1 MNGLV
6 ATLAPAGR
14 NQAVICEILTVA
26 GFTCD
31 SVTPDGLVTGLG
43 EGRFSAAVLTEEALH
58 ALPINDLAVFLAAQ
72 EAWSD
77 FPFVVLVS
85 SGDLAP
91 ETTARIKALGNV
103 SQVERPMRRATLC
116 GAVQSALRARQR
128 QRDAKYF
135 IGAHADAERQL
146 RVFAESLEARV
157 FERTR
162 ALSET
167 NKRLKQE
174 MAARRETRNRMDAMR
189 AELIHISRVSAMG
202 AMASTLAH
210 ELNQPLAAVMNYV
223 VASRHLLEHSTEPVS
238 PRILAALAA
247 ASANAHEA
255 AEIVRRLRDLV
266 ARGEVKRQNEHLP
279 ALINDALK
287 LGLIDAGSIGVD
299 CRVTLDPKALDVLVD
314 RVQLQQVLVN
324 LIRNAIDAMRDCPTK
339 VIDITSRRLGGKM
352 VEVSVTDTG
361 PGIDAAI
368 LAVMFSPFN
377 TTKADGLGIGLS
389 ISRTII
395 EANGGAIAGSNGA
408 NGGAIIRFTLP
419 LATTASGDTEARLRD
434 ADIVA
439 PTSKNGTGRRHQR
452 LSIRATT

>member
-14 NQAVICEILTVA
+14 NQAVICEILTVG
-26 GFTCD
+26 GFECD

-58 ALPINDLAVFLAAQ
+58 ALPITDLEIVLAAQ

-116 GAVQSALRARQR
+116 GAVRSALRARQR

-146 RVFAESLEARV
+146 RVFADSLEARV

-174 MAARRETRNRMDAMR
+174 MAARREARNRMDAMR
-189 AELIHISRVSAMG
+189 AELIHISGVSAMG

-223 VASRHLLEHSTEPVS
+223 VASRHLLERMTEPV
-238 PRILAALAA
+238 PPKILDALAA

-266 ARGEVKRQNEHLP
+266 ARGEVNRQHENLP

-324 LIRNAIDAMRDCPTK
+324 LIRNAIDAMRDSPIK
-339 VIDITSRRLGGKM
+339 VIDITSRRLNGKL

-377 TTKADGLGIGLS
+377 TTKPDGLGIGLS

-395 EANGGAIAGSNGA
+395 EANGGTIAGNNG
-408 NGGAIIRFTLP
+408 NDGGATIRFTLP
-419 LATTASGDTEARLRD
+419 LVTNPSRGTDRRRPDAETGATPGANGAGLRRS
-434 ADIVA
+434 
-439 PTSKNGTGRRHQR
+439 TR
-452 LSIRATT
+452 TTIE